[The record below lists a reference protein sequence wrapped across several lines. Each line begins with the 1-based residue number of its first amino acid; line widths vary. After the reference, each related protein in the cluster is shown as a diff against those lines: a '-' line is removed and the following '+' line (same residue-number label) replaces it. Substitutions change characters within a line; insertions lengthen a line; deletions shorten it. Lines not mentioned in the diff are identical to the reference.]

1 MQTRLARTL
10 RSTARLSLTL
20 ASVAAMMGSSQAA
33 TSTNTNTA
41 LNWNTTSS
49 GWTGVTGNAWD
60 ITDGQTNTAVFTNAL
75 GSITVTNSGIWFN
88 GINYSPAAAS
98 SFTISGG
105 TLNLSGSTPT
115 INVSATSGNGLTISN
130 QLAGTAGFSKSG
142 VGVLTLSASNA
153 YSGTTTV
160 SAGTLQL
167 NNANAIKNSTSV
179 TVANGA
185 TLQMASPL
193 TYLNTNAVTITGT
206 GATGQ
211 GGALR
216 FGNGPTVWAAPI
228 ILAGNSTIFSYGG
241 AANTTLNGA
250 ITGTGNLRLASSG
263 GSTTHTAPWLL
274 NAASTYNGSTVIR
287 NNDGLLDMTVKL
299 GVDNALPTT
308 TSLNLEGTTAQAT
321 NTFTTLDL
329 NGKNQALAGLTD
341 TNSSSS
347 AANVAFGKRVINSG
361 SLLSTLTL
369 DIASGTNTY
378 GTTGTRV
385 LAGTIGGTTA
395 AGVAANNLALTKT
408 GTGTLVLGGT
418 NTYTGTTT
426 VSSGTLL
433 VNTGASIA
441 ASASIVNGGLLRVNG
456 TAGSVTV
463 NSGATLGGS
472 GSVGALS
479 LNSGGL
485 LNPGNSPGTLTA
497 ASAIVLG
504 GSTYNW
510 QIAALQGTAGTN
522 WDLLSVTTLLD
533 MSRLTSE
540 NKWNLVVTA
549 DGAFTGWTGTDS
561 YSYVFAQAANLSL
574 SSGVSTAV
582 GTDVT
587 SLFNI
592 TALNITSLPNATH
605 NSNGDFKVVVGS
617 ANGLAT
623 LNLIAIPE
631 PSTGSVLI
639 FGLASLMTIRAMRKK
654 KHL

>member
-1 MQTRLARTL
+1 
-10 RSTARLSLTL
+10 
-20 ASVAAMMGSSQAA
+20 MGYY
-33 TSTNTNTA
+33 
-41 LNWNTTSS
+41 
-49 GWTGVTGNAWD
+49 GWSNEHCC
-60 ITDGQTNTAVFTNAL
+60 FTNAL

-105 TLNLSGSTPT
+105 TFNLSGSTPT
-115 INVSATSGNGLTISN
+115 INVSATTGSGLTISN

-250 ITGTGNLRLASSG
+250 ITGTGNLSLASAG
-263 GSTTHTAPWLL
+263 GSTTHTAVWTL

-299 GVDNALPTT
+299 GVNDALPTT
-308 TSLNLEGTTAQAT
+308 TRLNLEGTTAQAT

-329 NGKNQALAGLTD
+329 NGKNQTLAGLTD
-341 TNSSSS
+341 TNNSSS
-347 AANVAFGKRVINSG
+347 ATNVAFGKRVINSG

-395 AGVAANNLALTKT
+395 AGVAANNLALTKI
-408 GTGTLVLGGT
+408 GAGTLVLAGN
-418 NTYTGTTT
+418 NTYTGATT

-433 VNTGASIA
+433 VNTGASIT
-441 ASASIVNGGLLRVNG
+441 ASASQLNGGTLDVRGIIGSVTQSGGTLLVSG
-456 TAGSVTV
+456 TAGTTVINSGTSTV
-463 NSGATLGGS
+463 NSGGTIGSTTINGSLLSVNGSAGDVLVNSGGTLGGS
-472 GSVGALS
+472 GSVQGLT
-479 LNSGGL
+479 LNGGTVA
-485 LNPGNSPGTLTA
+485 PGNSPGLLTA
-497 ASAIVLG
+497 YELNGSNGTFQFQLGAPTTRGTTYDAI
-504 GSTYNW
+504 N
-510 QIAALQGTAGTN
+510 
-522 WDLLSVTTLLD
+522 VTTLLTLGSSTAFTFETLNSYAYAMGD
-533 MSRLTSE
+533 VYDLFDFASIDVSVFDNSVLLAALPDLDTANSNLT
-540 NKWNLVVTA
+540 WNVNSFNA
-549 DGAFTGWTGTDS
+549 DGI
-561 YSYVFAQAANLSL
+561 VN
-574 SSGVSTAV
+574 V
-582 GTDVT
+582 
-587 SLFNI
+587 
-592 TALNITSLPNATH
+592 
-605 NSNGDFKVVVGS
+605 
-617 ANGLAT
+617 
-623 LNLIAIPE
+623 IPE
-631 PSTGSVLI
+631 PSTL
-639 FGLASLMTIRAMRKK
+639 SLMFGGLSGLIALRMMRKK
-654 KHL
+654 IDNQLE